1 MKNREDERKK
11 RIRTEKS
18 PPQSKSKEKQFE
30 YISRFEKQPK
40 THKKQRADDLFL
52 ERKNMFLKN
61 LTNSREKLAT
71 YKKQNERM
79 RSKSQ
84 KDMLTS
90 KKSSKLEIANKKQ
103 MSPKV
108 KELS

>member
-1 MKNREDERKK
+1 M
-11 RIRTEKS
+11 
-18 PPQSKSKEKQFE
+18 
-30 YISRFEKQPK
+30 
-40 THKKQRADDLFL
+40 FL

-61 LTNSREKLAT
+61 LKNSREKLAT

-90 KKSSKLEIANKKQ
+90 KKSSKLEIANKK
-103 MSPKV
+103 
-108 KELS
+108 